1 MKVFV
6 FFWIKAVIALIFALL
21 LLILPMTAAS
31 WFGVEVSS
39 DGSMIVQML
48 GVVLLGIALICTF
61 AGFNESTLSV
71 RNTMFSLAVT
81 DTLGFLILL
90 LGQINGIMNSYGLLL
105 VVLWALLALAAW
117 LYWIIGGRMV

>member
-6 FFWIKAVIALIFALL
+6 FFWIKAVIALVFALL

-39 DGSMIVQML
+39 GGSMIVQML
-48 GVVLLGIALICTF
+48 GFLLLGIALICTF

-71 RNTMFSLAVT
+71 RNTMFSLAIT
-81 DTLGFLILL
+81 DTLGFLVLL
-90 LGQINGIMNSYGLLL
+90 LGQINGVMNSLGVLL

>member
-21 LLILPMTAAS
+21 LLLLPMTAAS
-31 WFGVEVSS
+31 WFGVEVSP

-48 GVVLLGIALICTF
+48 GVLLLGIALICTF

-71 RNTMFSLAVT
+71 RNTMVSLAIT

-90 LGQINGIMNSYGLLL
+90 LGQINGVMNSYGLLL

-117 LYWIIGGRMV
+117 LYWVIGGRMV

>member
-31 WFGVEVSS
+31 WFGVEVSP
-39 DGSMIVQML
+39 DGSLVVQML
-48 GVVLLGIALICTF
+48 GVLLLGIALICTY

-71 RNTMFSLAVT
+71 RNTMLSLAIT
-81 DTLGFLILL
+81 DTLGFLVLL
-90 LGQINGIMNSYGLLL
+90 LGQMNGVMNSYGVLL
-105 VVLWALLALAAW
+105 VVLWAIFALAAW